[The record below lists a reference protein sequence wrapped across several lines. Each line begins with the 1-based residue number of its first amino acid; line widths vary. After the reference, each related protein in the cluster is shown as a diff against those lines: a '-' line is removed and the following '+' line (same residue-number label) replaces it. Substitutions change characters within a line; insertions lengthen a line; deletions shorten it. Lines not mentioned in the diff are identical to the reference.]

1 MSARAEAPDRAR
13 LRLTPRAAVLVG
25 IVLLLATATV
35 VPLRQYLAQQARM
48 DTLERRVDALQE
60 ERQQLQR
67 ELELLHDPAY
77 LEELARKCLGM
88 VRPGEISFV
97 TVPEGGKPRP
107 ARC

>member
-1 MSARAEAPDRAR
+1 MSARAEAPGRAR
-13 LRLTPRAAVLVG
+13 LRLTPRAAVLIA

-35 VPLRQYLAQQARM
+35 VPLRQYMAQQARM

-60 ERQQLQR
+60 ERRQLEH
-67 ELELLHDPAY
+67 ELERLHDPEY
-77 LEELARKCLGM
+77 LEELARRCLGM

-97 TVPEGGKPRP
+97 TVPEGGKARP

>member
-1 MSARAEAPDRAR
+1 MTARAEAPGRSR
-13 LRLTPRAAVLVG
+13 LRLTPRAAVLAV
-25 IVLLLATATV
+25 IVLVLATAAM
-35 VPLRQYLAQQARM
+35 VPLRRYFAQQARM
-48 DTLERRVDALQE
+48 DTLERRVDT
-60 ERQQLQR
+60 LQR
-67 ELELLHDPAY
+67 ERERLEAEIVRLNDPEY

>member
-1 MSARAEAPDRAR
+1 M
-13 LRLTPRAAVLVG
+13 
-25 IVLLLATATV
+25 LLLATATV

>member
-1 MSARAEAPDRAR
+1 MSARVEAPARAR
-13 LRLTPRAAVLVG
+13 LRLTPRAAVLIG

-48 DTLERRVDALQE
+48 DALERRVDALQE
-60 ERQQLQR
+60 ERLRLQR
-67 ELELLHDPAY
+67 EVERLHDPEY
-77 LEELARKCLGM
+77 MEELARKCLGM

>member
-1 MSARAEAPDRAR
+1 MSARVEAPARAR
-13 LRLTPRAAVLVG
+13 LRLTPRAAVLIG

-48 DTLERRVDALQE
+48 DALERRVDALQE
-60 ERQQLQR
+60 KRLRLQR
-67 ELELLHDPAY
+67 EVERLHDPEY

>member
-1 MSARAEAPDRAR
+1 MSARAEAPERPR

-48 DTLERRVDALQE
+48 DTLERRVQALQE
-60 ERQQLQR
+60 ERLQLQR
-67 ELELLHDPAY
+67 ELERLHDPAY